1 MRYRIKPPDLPFHCY
16 SCGAAFSIRHALDC
30 KKSGLVMACHNELRD
45 GVANLAGKA
54 FTPTYVHNDPKIFTA
69 RAMGGGGAK
78 EK

>member
-1 MRYRIKPPDLPFHCY
+1 
-16 SCGAAFSIRHALDC
+16 
-30 KKSGLVMACHNELRD
+30 MACHNELRD